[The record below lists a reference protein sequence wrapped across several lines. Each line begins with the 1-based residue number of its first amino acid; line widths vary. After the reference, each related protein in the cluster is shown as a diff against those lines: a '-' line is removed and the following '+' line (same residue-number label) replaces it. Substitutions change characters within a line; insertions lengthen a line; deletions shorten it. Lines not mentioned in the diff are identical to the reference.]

1 MKLHL
6 NLSLRRAL
14 LAAMVA
20 AAALPTARAGVMH
33 DDVTFQ
39 TYTDFGQNRG
49 RYVVGSKVNAL
60 LSHIRTEV
68 DKGITI
74 HYTDGTTPYTIS
86 NEQGMISFNGTH
98 DGGHSVVIGPNFIA
112 TVEHNGSIDGTFSE
126 RTVGSAHAL
135 NYEAVDIRNSSAFR
149 LVPDW
154 GNAKYDYMLQRQ
166 SKVVTDVTWNPLTT
180 LSNDQ
185 VEDLGGSYLY
195 HSGSGTQYVWNEEQE
210 RMESLTGAYVYII
223 GAINTITSGQI
234 HAGSDNLSLHQQPGY
249 GEEGKDGASLDY
261 PLPNGIRAGDSGS
274 PTFIYNSA
282 TGQYEYIAA
291 QQSGGGNSYGQAR
304 GNIEWTADTLK
315 SFDAEVNMSSTSTV
329 YLGAVSETG
338 KTITDGAYSTTL
350 HYGLATDAAGNELG
364 RYNGVKTGTNT
375 WGDLSY
381 RKDKSNWY
389 AYENVD
395 YTFGSPTY
403 GQSISDLK
411 VGDADLFY
419 TQNLVFTPTQAVN
432 NIILNATV
440 DLGIGYAEFNK
451 GEVRDKAVFNI
462 SAAEGTGAMFNHA
475 GYVIN
480 EGADVHLKLNNST
493 AYMTEWRKVG
503 AGDLYIDGTGDT
515 NALLNLGGSGTTYL
529 QQSGGHAAYN
539 VLASSGAKVVI
550 GSVDQIERDFTFG
563 AGGGTLD
570 LNGQGTFD
578 YDSFANCIDWY
589 NTGGETREGFTI
601 NALTE
606 EAIITN
612 SRGLVQLTYKE
623 SRNQTF
629 AGSFTD
635 VAGTS
640 GSSLRVVY
648 DGGGTWTL
656 NSIHTDISHN
666 SSGFVVNSGK
676 VILSGTNTIHGM
688 GSVNGKNAA
697 RYTNADDWH
706 YADAKMN
713 IEVADG
719 ATFEL
724 GSHARLQGTVY
735 LYNGGTFVIREGVK
749 HQYEYVEGGAA
760 PEDTYQYAEYYGYK
774 GANSGNDIYLAG
786 SNSSLKIQYSAG
798 ITANTTLG
806 ATISGKGSVSVD
818 AGTTGGTLTLSG
830 NNSSMSGTKTLISG
844 GLIATTATAL
854 GNTTT
859 NKWVVQEK
867 GWIAS
872 TAENGAALLSK
883 VDSSST
889 GVLALSADTAS
900 QLNLSNYHGLYI
912 GAQQGKTVNYGT
924 ADVALNAVNGAWKL
938 GGGGGTLNVQFLLT
952 GANNLIIGNEWSSG
966 TVHLTNLKNNF
977 SGNIFILG
985 TGNMLTYAKDE
996 ATGASALGNA
1006 RVTLSYSNSLAL
1018 HNSGELGILSRAD
1031 SVGSIAATSS
1041 MNLDLTGYSVSLGAA
1056 GDLTFTGTL
1065 SVGDKYRLGGSGNLT
1080 LDTELD
1086 STKAMEIDGQG
1097 TTGSSVTLARENAYT
1112 GDITAG
1118 GGLQLADAANTG
1130 SIGIHAGHENSLA
1143 QVNSLQ
1149 LRKGAVL
1156 YTDGNNLT
1164 VNNLSAGEGASL
1176 QNNGDS
1182 ASQLRLNVTQGTT
1195 TSLANGVLS
1204 DSANGSNLTL
1214 VKTGTGTLEMGGNS
1228 NWSGGLIIEEGRVA
1242 VSAASG
1248 GTGSQENTILI
1259 TPTGTLQVTANQVT
1273 YGNLGQ
1279 TLLKQKLSGTGTIE
1293 IASGGN
1299 MLLTQQAAGFE
1310 GTVHVT
1316 GNTRLYVGKDLTF
1329 NINSNA
1335 AFNTAEAFD
1344 YATIQVDSGSQVRI
1358 TNNLV
1363 HVSDVAI
1370 TSRADYIISGTG
1382 MAGKAGTDL
1391 VHEALTLG
1399 ALSIDCDSTI
1409 TGNVHLADDATIASH
1424 SASPS
1429 ATRHNGV
1436 SPSYYGYYR
1445 STIEDSDMSGHY
1457 GVKNHLGG
1465 TIRGVI
1471 SGEGKTL
1478 TIAGNESMTFTA
1490 DSANTYGELVI
1501 ANDNGSND
1509 DKFALRLDG
1518 GKAMSQTSTALG
1530 LGKVTLND
1538 GLILRLAGT
1547 GTADNTNVVYT
1558 YANAITA
1565 GNGATLQSHNI
1576 TNRLTDTV
1584 SMSGSELNLATANGG
1599 VLELAGGISGS
1610 GTVNLAAD
1618 ARVILG
1624 GSSAFGGNISA
1635 AAGAD
1640 LRLSS
1645 PTALSSASA
1654 ITGSG
1659 TLNLH
1664 LGGTGDF
1671 SLGGISVAPAG
1682 EETGSTLNLSFDFT
1696 GIPDATQADTWSTLS
1711 SSISAGSTVIGL
1723 ELNMFNDLRKGEYTL
1738 LTQAGSTTTY
1748 TLADD
1753 MNGRLSLSTN
1763 EGALV
1768 LSVGNDQRLFWCSG
1782 GDGTW
1787 TGTNWYSDEESGVT
1801 TFTSGKDI
1809 MLNAEGVATGNSA
1822 TSRETITLDSNQTT
1836 GSIGA
1841 QQAAYEITGT
1851 GSLSGTSLTVGN
1863 KGDLKLS
1870 NTGGNTFTAGVLV
1883 NDAALEVSSNMTADI
1898 TAENGGSYTQSGGTL
1913 TGNISLNDASATIR
1927 NATLAG
1933 NVQITGSTI
1942 SIEDSTLQGR
1952 ITTAELGTGGILGTF
1967 DSNGNATYAAGS
1979 LELTHHG
1986 DTGARLNLTKGTLS
2000 FDSAMTIGS
2009 LAIGSNA
2016 TAILRNAG
2024 DTDGR
2029 AKQIRHLELRNNATL
2044 AIDNRTNT
2052 TSDSAIIDTL
2062 AVEGSATI
2070 KEIYGS
2076 GYLKVG
2082 TLNTTGES
2090 STLNLTKESARIDA
2104 SYTAIFELG
2113 SATAAAGNFKGDVV
2127 LSNTRANNNN
2137 HSVFI
2142 TLAGKDTLAKA
2153 VVKMNTQAST
2163 NAYLGLGIMADNAT
2177 IAGLESSAG
2186 VGRNA
2191 LLFSGQSKQ
2200 DCGWNRGDEDK
2211 KVYNLEHYSTL
2222 RTLRIDTAANT
2233 EYTYNGRVLSNLNIV
2248 KTGEGTQA
2256 FLGATTGFD
2265 GQNFNGSI
2273 SVEAGK
2279 LVIGSAA
2286 RGMLEAATGLTVGN
2300 ATLDLSS
2307 ISFGSTGGI
2316 QLTNGATFSFG
2327 ENSILDFG
2335 FLAANTTYSI
2345 FDLSAGGQLSGW
2357 DSLTIDNF
2365 YLNGMSLA
2373 NSGRAEIQLGQY
2385 GTFQYTIESMELT
2398 WNGGS
2403 TGTWNQN
2410 SENKVWQ
2417 QTDAFMG
2424 TTTDT
2429 SFVNSDNAIFTGSAT
2444 VTLGS
2449 DILVSRLDV
2458 QQAGTVVIKDPGT
2471 YAFRANQVN
2480 VADSAHL
2487 QLHYSNGDGGEN
2499 TSISSLV
2506 LGEGATLSTHDEQET
2521 TKATRIGTLQLNGS
2535 SGTLKDSGNSGY
2547 FAVDTLNMAPGLS
2560 SSMLKLEKRT
2570 AFSKATLFE
2579 FGSATAAAGNFAGEV
2594 ELRGHATGDKRSA
2607 FIIIS
2612 GDEALAGAHIDLA
2625 ATNSS
2630 NAILGLGINT
2640 ASATIAGLESG
2651 TGIGDRA
2658 KLFSGTIGTQ
2668 TEWFQG
2674 GQAPATVS
2682 DTERSLTINT
2692 AGGTSYTF
2700 NGEVVGSNKLNLVK
2714 DGEGAQ
2720 SFNGSGSFGTVTVNK
2735 GTLTLGGTTTASGAM
2750 TINAGKVVLNQTSGT
2765 TYTLAGNVTGSG
2777 TLEVAEGTTLVNN
2790 EKELHSNLVLQK
2802 NARAEVN
2809 GAKKLKGDI
2818 NVSTNATLQFTGD
2831 GSDTLFWGENQTSPA
2846 YGKTITVDGGTID
2859 FGSTRQ
2865 TLALWDINLSNGAK
2879 LIADSNG
2886 GGSYDSGYAALDIN
2900 QDGKNTI
2907 SATSGDNTISAKTR
2921 LRGGSTINYNVAG
2934 NASLDVSGLVH
2945 ADGRK
2950 TQTTP
2955 ASGGGIVK
2963 QGAGV
2968 LHLNNSGDE
2977 LDRISVTGGTA
2988 NIHGAEAYT
2997 LAQLHAATKVE
3008 VGFFAGTTQDT
3019 SIKSGVTVSGSTL
3032 LGGGATLNTSL
3043 TLAEGSTLDM
3053 TDLGAGAVTLNG
3065 ALTFNGKITMGEHLL
3080 NIVNEMSGWQELEL
3094 FTGLSGG
3101 VNLPSVTEAASD
3113 GKVLASEVFTNVNNA
3128 QLYVTYQVID
3138 NVGSLLVVH
3147 VPEPTTATLS
3157 LLALAALAARR
3168 RRKTGQASQPE
3179 RQ

>member
-33 DDVTFQ
+33 DDATFQ

-74 HYTDGTTPYTIS
+74 HYTDGSPTYTIS

-149 LVPDW
+149 LAPDW

-185 VEDLGGSYLY
+185 VEALDGSYLY

-210 RMESLTGAYVYII
+210 RMESLTGPYVYII
-223 GAINTITSGQI
+223 GAINTITDGQI

-249 GEEGKDGASLDY
+249 GEEGNSGANLAY

-315 SFDAEVNMSSTSTV
+315 SFDAAVDMSSTSTV

-338 KTITDGAYSTTL
+338 ETITDGAYSTTL
-350 HYGLATDAAGNELG
+350 HYGLAKDAAGNELG
-364 RYNGVKTGTNT
+364 RYNGVQTNT

-419 TQNLVFTPTQAVN
+419 TQNLVFTPTQAEN

-451 GEVRDKAVFNI
+451 GEDMDKAMFNI

-480 EGADVHLKLNNST
+480 EGAEVHLKLNNST
-493 AYMTEWRKVG
+493 TYMTEWRKVG

-529 QQSGGHAAYN
+529 QQTGGHAAYN

-570 LNGQGTFD
+570 LSGN
-578 YDSFANCIDWY
+578 SMDWY
-589 NTGGETREGFTI
+589 TSTDADGRFTI

-612 SRGLVQLTYKE
+612 SSRTGSLVQSILTYKQ
-623 SRNQTF
+623 SGNTTY
-629 AGSFTD
+629 AGSFRDSAT
-635 VAGTS
+635 GT
-640 GSSLRVVY
+640 LQIVY
-648 DGGGTWTL
+648 DAGESSTWTL
-656 NSIHTDISHN
+656 NSIHTDLSNWGN
-666 SSGFVVNSGK
+666 SGLVVNSGK

-713 IEVADG
+713 IEVANG

-724 GSHARLQGTVY
+724 GSHARLQGSVY

-786 SNSSLKIQYSAG
+786 SDSSLKIQYSAG
-798 ITANTTLG
+798 TTANTTLG
-806 ATISGKGSVSVD
+806 ATIYGKGSVSVD

-830 NNSSMSGTKTLISG
+830 SNGSMSGTKTLISG

-854 GNTTT
+854 GNTTN

-872 TAENGAALLSK
+872 TAETGATLLSR

-900 QLNLSNYHGLYI
+900 QLNLSNYKGLYI
-912 GAQQGKTVNYGT
+912 GAQQGKTVNYGN

-952 GANNLIIGNEWSSG
+952 GENDLIIGNEWSSG
-966 TVHLTNLKNNF
+966 TVHLTNLQNNF

-1041 MNLDLTGYSVSLGAA
+1041 MDLDLTGYGVALGAA
-1056 GDLTFTGTL
+1056 GDLTFTGILT
-1065 SVGDKYRLGGSGNLT
+1065 VGDKYRLGGSGNLT

-1204 DSANGSNLTL
+1204 DSANGANLSL

-1228 NWSGGLIIEEGRVA
+1228 GWSGGLIIEEGRVA

-1248 GTGSQENTILI
+1248 GIGSRENTILI
-1259 TPTGTLQVTANQVT
+1259 NPSGTLQVTANQVT

-1279 TLLKQKLSGTGTIE
+1279 TLLNQKLSGTGTIE

-1316 GNTRLYVGKDLTF
+1316 GNTRLYVGKDLTY
-1329 NINSNA
+1329 NTKSNA

-1424 SASPS
+1424 SVSPS

-1436 SPSYYGYYR
+1436 SPGFYGYYR
-1445 STIEDSDMSGHY
+1445 STIEDSDTDMDGHY

-1558 YANAITA
+1558 YANGITA

-1576 TNRLTDTV
+1576 TNRLTGTV

-1599 VLELAGGISGS
+1599 VLELAGGITGS

-1624 GSSAFGGNISA
+1624 GSSAFGGSISA

-1645 PTALSSASA
+1645 PAALSTASA

-1659 TLNLH
+1659 ILNLH

-1682 EETGSTLNLSFDFT
+1682 EESGSSLNLSFDFT

-1738 LTQAGSTTTY
+1738 LTQAGNTTAY
-1748 TLADD
+1748 TLADY
-1753 MNGRLSLSTN
+1753 MNGRLSLSKN
-1763 EGALV
+1763 DAGALV
-1768 LSVGNDQRLFWCSG
+1768 LSVGNDQRLFWRSG

-1787 TGTNWYSDEESGVT
+1787 TGTNWYSDEASGKT

-1809 MLNAEGVATGNSA
+1809 MLNAEGVAAGNNA
-1822 TSRETITLDSNQTT
+1822 TSRETITLGSNQTT

-1967 DSNGNATYAAGS
+1967 GSDGNATYAAGS

-2024 DTDGR
+2024 ETDGSD
-2029 AKQIRHLELRNNATL
+2029 KQIRHLELRNNATL
-2044 AIDNRTNT
+2044 AIDNRSDK

-2090 STLNLTKESARIDA
+2090 STLNLTKESSLHGA

-2113 SATAAAGNFKGDVV
+2113 SATAATGNFKGDVV

-2177 IAGLESSAG
+2177 IAGLESSAD

-2200 DCGWNRGDEDK
+2200 DCGWNRGDEEK
-2211 KVYNLEHYSTL
+2211 GAYNLQDSTL

-2233 EYTYNGRVLSNLNIV
+2233 EYTYNGRVLSNLNIL

-2256 FLGATTGFD
+2256 FLGASTGFN

-2373 NSGRAEIQLGQY
+2373 NSGRAEIQLGQH
-2385 GTFQYTIESMELT
+2385 GTFQYIVESMELT

-2487 QLHYSNGDGGEN
+2487 QLHYANGNGGEN

-2547 FAVDTLNMAPGLS
+2547 FAVDTLNMAPGLN

-2625 ATNSS
+2625 ATNSG

-2651 TGIGDRA
+2651 TGIGNRA
-2658 KLFSGTIGTQ
+2658 KLFSGTIDTQ

-2674 GQAPATVS
+2674 GQAPDTVS
-2682 DTERSLTINT
+2682 VTERSLTINT

-2720 SFNGSGSFGTVTVNK
+2720 AFNGNGSFGTVTVNK

-2765 TYTLAGNVTGSG
+2765 TYTLAGNVTGAG
-2777 TLEVAEGTTLVNN
+2777 TLEVAEGTTLDNN
-2790 EKELHSNLVLQK
+2790 VKEISSNLVLQA
-2802 NARAEVN
+2802 NAKAEID
-2809 GAKKLKGDI
+2809 GEKKLLGDI
-2818 NVSTNATLQFTGD
+2818 NVKTKATLKFAGE
-2831 GSDTLFWGENQTSPA
+2831 GSDTLYWGKEQNSPA

-2865 TLALWDINLSNGAK
+2865 TLALWNINLSNGAS
-2879 LIADSNG
+2879 LIANDNG
-2886 GGSYDSGYAALDIN
+2886 GGRYLVNGGTRYAALDIN

-2988 NIHGAEAYT
+2988 NIHGTEAYT

-3008 VGFFAGTTQDT
+3008 VGFFAGATQDT
-3019 SIKSGVTVSGSTL
+3019 STKSSVTVSGSTL
-3032 LGGGATLNTSL
+3032 LGGAATLNTSL
-3043 TLAEGSTLDM
+3043 TLAAGSTLDM
-3053 TDLGAGAVTLNG
+3053 TDLSAGAVTLNG
-3065 ALTFNGKITMGEHLL
+3065 ALTFGGKVTMGENLL
-3080 NIVNEMSGWQELEL
+3080 ATVGTMYGWQELKL
-3094 FTGLSGG
+3094 FTGLSD
-3101 VNLPSVTEAASD
+3101 VTLPSVTEAASD

-3147 VPEPTTATLS
+3147 VPEPTTTTLS
-3157 LLALAALAARR
+3157 LLALSALASRR
-3168 RRKTGQASQPE
+3168 RRKN
-3179 RQ
+3179 

>member
-33 DDVTFQ
+33 DDATFQ

-74 HYTDGTTPYTIS
+74 HYTDGTPTYTIS

-135 NYEAVDIRNSSAFR
+135 NYDAVDIRNSSAFR
-149 LVPDW
+149 LAPDW

-185 VEDLGGSYLY
+185 VEALDGSYLY

-223 GAINTITSGQI
+223 GAINTITNGQI

-249 GEEGKDGASLDY
+249 GEEGNTGASLAY

-315 SFDAEVNMSSTSTV
+315 SFDAAVDMSSTSTV

-338 KTITDGAYSTTL
+338 ETITDGAYSTTL
-350 HYGLATDAAGNELG
+350 HYGLATDEAGNELG
-364 RYNGVKTGTNT
+364 RYNGVQTGTNT

-419 TQNLVFTPTQAVN
+419 TQNLVFTPTQAEN

-451 GEVRDKAVFNI
+451 GEGMDKAVFNI

-480 EGADVHLKLNNST
+480 EGAEVHLKLNNST
-493 AYMTEWRKVG
+493 SYMTEWRKVG

-529 QQSGGHAAYN
+529 QQTGGHAAYN

-550 GSVDQIERDFTFG
+550 GSVGQIERDFTFG

-570 LNGQGTFD
+570 LNGN
-578 YDSFANCIDWY
+578 SMDWY
-589 NTGGETREGFTI
+589 TSTDADGRFTI

-612 SRGLVQLTYKE
+612 TAGTATLTYKE
-623 SRNQTF
+623 AGNTTY
-629 AGSFTD
+629 AGSFANSATGFLNITY
-635 VAGTS
+635 A
-640 GSSLRVVY
+640 
-648 DGGGTWTL
+648 GGGTWTL
-656 NSIHTDISHN
+656 NSLHTNLAN
-666 SSGFVVNSGK
+666 STFTVQNGK
-676 VILSGTNTIHGM
+676 VILSGTNTVHGM
-688 GSVNGKNAA
+688 GSVNGKNAT

-706 YADAKMN
+706 YADAAMYVEIN
-713 IEVADG
+713 DG

-724 GSHARLQGTVY
+724 GSHARLRGDVWAKS
-735 LYNGGTFVIREGVK
+735 GSTFILREGVK

-760 PEDTYQYAEYYGYK
+760 KENTYLYSDFYGLHDSTIMLDS
-774 GANSGNDIYLAG
+774 GAN
-786 SNSSLKIQYSAG
+786 LKIQYSAG
-798 ITANTTLG
+798 TTANTTLD
-806 ATISGKGSVSVD
+806 ASIYGKGAVSVD

-830 NNSSMSGTKTLISG
+830 SNGSMSGTKTLISG

-872 TAENGAALLSK
+872 TAETGATLLSR

-900 QLNLSNYHGLYI
+900 QLDLSNHQGLYI

-924 ADVALNAVNGAWKL
+924 AGVALNAVNGAWKL

-952 GANNLIIGNEWSSG
+952 GENDLIIGNEYSSG
-966 TVHLTNLKNNF
+966 TVHLANTDNDF
-977 SGNIFILG
+977 TGSISILG
-985 TGNMLTYAKDE
+985 TGNILTYED
-996 ATGASALGNA
+996 GALGNA
-1006 RVTLSYSNSLAL
+1006 HVALTYGNSIAL
-1018 HNSGELGILSRAD
+1018 HAARELGILTNGAQ
-1031 SVGSIAATSS
+1031 GALAATSS
-1041 MNLDLTGYSVSLGAA
+1041 MDLDLTGYGVALGAA

-1065 SVGDKYRLGGSGNLT
+1065 TVGDKYRLGGIGNLT

-1097 TTGSSVTLARENAYT
+1097 NTGSSVTLARENAYT

-1118 GGLQLADAANTG
+1118 GGLQLDDAAHTG

-1149 LRKGAVL
+1149 LKKGAVL

-1164 VNNLSAGEGASL
+1164 VNNLSADEGASL
-1176 QNNGDS
+1176 QNNGDT
-1182 ASQLRLNVTQGTT
+1182 ASQLRLNVTQGIT

-1204 DSANGSNLTL
+1204 DSANGANLSL

-1228 NWSGGLIIEEGRVA
+1228 GWSGGLIIEEGCVA

-1248 GTGSQENTILI
+1248 GTGSRENTILI
-1259 TPTGTLQVTANQVT
+1259 NPSGTLQVTANQVT

-1279 TLLKQKLSGTGTIE
+1279 TLLNQKLSGTGTIE

-1316 GNTRLYVGKDLTF
+1316 GNTRLYVGKDLTY
-1329 NINSNA
+1329 NKTNA
-1335 AFNTAEAFD
+1335 SSFNTAQAFD
-1344 YATIQVDSGSQVRI
+1344 KATIQVDSGSQVRI

-1363 HVSDVAI
+1363 HVSTASV
-1370 TSRADYIISGTG
+1370 TSDADYIIAGTG
-1382 MAGKAGTDL
+1382 KSGVASPGIGETKL
-1391 VHEALTLG
+1391 VHEDLTTG
-1399 ALSIDCDSTI
+1399 ALSIDCGAVV
-1409 TGNVHLADDATIASH
+1409 TGNVELAENATIASW
-1424 SASPS
+1424 SENPTSSLYRPS
-1429 ATRHNGV
+1429 LQNIYGRYYSIANG
-1436 SPSYYGYYR
+1436 
-1445 STIEDSDMSGHY
+1445 TAELSGHY
-1457 GVKNHLGG
+1457 GIKNYLGG

-1501 ANDNGSND
+1501 ANGNGSND

-1547 GTADNTNVVYT
+1547 GTADNANVVYT
-1558 YANAITA
+1558 YANAITS

-1576 TNRLTDTV
+1576 TNRLTGTV

-1599 VLELAGGISGS
+1599 VLELAGGITGS

-1618 ARVILG
+1618 AQVILG

-1640 LRLSS
+1640 LRLCS
-1645 PTALSSASA
+1645 PATLSTANA

-1671 SLGGISVAPAG
+1671 SLGGISVAPAS
-1682 EETGSTLNLSFDFT
+1682 EESGSTLNLSFDFT

-1711 SSISAGSTVIGL
+1711 SSIIADSTVIDL

-1738 LTQAGSTTTY
+1738 LTQAGSTTAY
-1748 TLADD
+1748 TLADT

-1763 EGALV
+1763 AEGALV
-1768 LSVGNDQRLFWCSG
+1768 LSVGNDQRLFWRSG
-1782 GDGTW
+1782 GDGSW
-1787 TGTNWYSDEESGVT
+1787 TGSNWYSDDAGGVT

-1809 MLNAEGVATGNSA
+1809 MLNAEGVASGNSA
-1822 TSRETITLDSNQTT
+1822 TSRETISLGSNQTT
-1836 GSIGA
+1836 GSIAA
-1841 QQAAYEITGT
+1841 QQAAYEITDS

-1870 NTGGNTFTAGVLV
+1870 NPGGNTFTAGVLV

-1913 TGNISLNDASATIR
+1913 TGNISLNDAAATIR

-2016 TAILRNAG
+2016 TAILRNAAEN
-2024 DTDGR
+2024 DGS

-2044 AIDNRTNT
+2044 AIDNRINK

-2090 STLNLTKESARIDA
+2090 STLNLTKESSLNGA

-2200 DCGWNRGDEDK
+2200 DCGWNRGDETNGT
-2211 KVYNLEHYSTL
+2211 YNLQDSTL

-2233 EYTYNGRVLSNLNIV
+2233 EYTYNGRVLSNLNIL

-2256 FLGATTGFD
+2256 FLGTCTGFN

-2307 ISFGSTGGI
+2307 ISFGSTDGI

-2327 ENSILDFG
+2327 KNSILDFG
-2335 FLAANTTYSI
+2335 SLAANTTYSI

-2373 NSGRAEIQLGQY
+2373 NSGRTEIQLGQH
-2385 GTFQYTIESMELT
+2385 GTFQYIVDSMELT

-2429 SFVNSDNAIFTGSAT
+2429 SFVNSDNAIFTSSAT
-2444 VTLGS
+2444 ATLGS

-2458 QQAGTVVIKDPGT
+2458 QAGTVVIKNPGA

-2480 VADSAHL
+2480 VADSSHL
-2487 QLHYSNGDGGEN
+2487 QLRYANGNDGEN

-2506 LGEGATLSTHDEQET
+2506 LGEGAALSTYDEQET

-2535 SGTLKDSGNSGY
+2535 CGTLKDSGNSGY
-2547 FAVDTLNMAPGLS
+2547 FAVDTLNMAPGLN
-2560 SSMLKLEKRT
+2560 SSMLKLEKQT
-2570 AFSKATLFE
+2570 ASSKATLFE

-2594 ELRGHATGDKRSA
+2594 ELRGHASGDKHSA

-2625 ATNSS
+2625 ATNSG

-2640 ASATIAGLESG
+2640 ANATIAGLESG
-2651 TGIGDRA
+2651 TGIGNRA
-2658 KLFSGTIGTQ
+2658 KLFSGTIVTQ

-2674 GQAPATVS
+2674 GQAPSTVS
-2682 DTERSLTINT
+2682 DAERNLTINT
-2692 AGGTSYTF
+2692 AEGTSYTF

-2720 SFNGSGSFGTVTVNK
+2720 AFNGSGSFGTVTVNK

-2765 TYTLAGNVTGSG
+2765 PYTLAGNVTGSG
-2777 TLEVAEGTTLVNN
+2777 TLEVAEGTTLAVNN
-2790 EKELHSNLVLQK
+2790 QTISANMQLAEGSTATYNTGAQGGTGGNVRGQNKLQGNITINN
-2802 NARAEVN
+2802 NA
-2809 GAKKLKGDI
+2809 
-2818 NVSTNATLQFTGD
+2818 SFSFTGNAYD
-2831 GSDTLFWGENQTSPA
+2831 SLSDSVT
-2846 YGKTITVDGGTID
+2846 GKTITVDGGTLN
-2859 FGSTRQ
+2859 FGSTRHGLGNWQ
-2865 TLALWDINLSNGAK
+2865 LNLSNGAK

-2886 GGSYDSGYAALDIN
+2886 GGSYGSRYAALDIN

-2907 SATSGDNTISAKTR
+2907 SATSGNNTISAITR
-2921 LRGGSTINYNVAG
+2921 LRNGNTLNYNVVE

-2950 TQTTP
+2950 TQATP

-2988 NIHGAEAYT
+2988 NIHGTEAYT
-2997 LAQLHAATKVE
+2997 LAQLQAATKVE
-3008 VGFFAGTTQDT
+3008 VGFFAGATQDT
-3019 SIKSGVTVSGSTL
+3019 STKSSVTVSGSTL
-3032 LGGGATLNTSL
+3032 LGGAATLNTSL

-3053 TDLGAGAVTLNG
+3053 TDLGAGSVTLNG
-3065 ALTFNGKITMGEHLL
+3065 ALTFGGKVTMGENLL
-3080 NIVNEMSGWQELEL
+3080 ATVGTMYGWQELEL

-3168 RRKTGQASQPE
+3168 RRK
-3179 RQ
+3179 

>member
-1 MKLHL
+1 
-6 NLSLRRAL
+6 
-14 LAAMVA
+14 
-20 AAALPTARAGVMH
+20 
-33 DDVTFQ
+33 
-39 TYTDFGQNRG
+39 
-49 RYVVGSKVNAL
+49 
-60 LSHIRTEV
+60 
-68 DKGITI
+68 
-74 HYTDGTTPYTIS
+74 
-86 NEQGMISFNGTH
+86 
-98 DGGHSVVIGPNFIA
+98 
-112 TVEHNGSIDGTFSE
+112 
-126 RTVGSAHAL
+126 
-135 NYEAVDIRNSSAFR
+135 
-149 LVPDW
+149 
-154 GNAKYDYMLQRQ
+154 
-166 SKVVTDVTWNPLTT
+166 
-180 LSNDQ
+180 
-185 VEDLGGSYLY
+185 
-195 HSGSGTQYVWNEEQE
+195 
-210 RMESLTGAYVYII
+210 
-223 GAINTITSGQI
+223 
-234 HAGSDNLSLHQQPGY
+234 
-249 GEEGKDGASLDY
+249 
-261 PLPNGIRAGDSGS
+261 
-274 PTFIYNSA
+274 
-282 TGQYEYIAA
+282 
-291 QQSGGGNSYGQAR
+291 
-304 GNIEWTADTLK
+304 
-315 SFDAEVNMSSTSTV
+315 
-329 YLGAVSETG
+329 
-338 KTITDGAYSTTL
+338 
-350 HYGLATDAAGNELG
+350 
-364 RYNGVKTGTNT
+364 
-375 WGDLSY
+375 
-381 RKDKSNWY
+381 
-389 AYENVD
+389 
-395 YTFGSPTY
+395 
-403 GQSISDLK
+403 
-411 VGDADLFY
+411 
-419 TQNLVFTPTQAVN
+419 
-432 NIILNATV
+432 
-440 DLGIGYAEFNK
+440 
-451 GEVRDKAVFNI
+451 
-462 SAAEGTGAMFNHA
+462 
-475 GYVIN
+475 
-480 EGADVHLKLNNST
+480 
-493 AYMTEWRKVG
+493 
-503 AGDLYIDGTGDT
+503 
-515 NALLNLGGSGTTYL
+515 
-529 QQSGGHAAYN
+529 
-539 VLASSGAKVVI
+539 
-550 GSVDQIERDFTFG
+550 
-563 AGGGTLD
+563 
-570 LNGQGTFD
+570 
-578 YDSFANCIDWY
+578 
-589 NTGGETREGFTI
+589 
-601 NALTE
+601 
-606 EAIITN
+606 
-612 SRGLVQLTYKE
+612 
-623 SRNQTF
+623 
-629 AGSFTD
+629 
-635 VAGTS
+635 
-640 GSSLRVVY
+640 
-648 DGGGTWTL
+648 
-656 NSIHTDISHN
+656 
-666 SSGFVVNSGK
+666 
-676 VILSGTNTIHGM
+676 M
-688 GSVNGKNAA
+688 GSVNGKNAT

-724 GSHARLQGTVY
+724 GSHARLQGSVH
-735 LYNGGTFVIREGVK
+735 LYNGGTFVMREGVK

-774 GANSGNDIYLAG
+774 GANSGNGINLAG

-798 ITANTTLG
+798 TTANTTLG

-1041 MNLDLTGYSVSLGAA
+1041 MDLDLTRYGVSLGAA

-1065 SVGDKYRLGGSGNLT
+1065 TVGDKYRLGGSGNLT

-1118 GGLQLADAANTG
+1118 GGLQLDDAANTG
-1130 SIGIHAGHENSLA
+1130 SIGIHAGHANSLA

-1547 GTADNTNVVYT
+1547 GTADNANVVYT

-1576 TNRLTDTV
+1576 TNRLTGTV

-1599 VLELAGGISGS
+1599 VLELAGGITGS

-1618 ARVILG
+1618 AQVILG

-1645 PTALSSASA
+1645 PAALSTASA

-1696 GIPDATQADTWSTLS
+1696 GIPDAAQADTWSTLS
-1711 SSISAGSTVIGL
+1711 SSISADSTVIGL

-1768 LSVGNDQRLFWCSG
+1768 LSVGNDQRLFWRSG

-1809 MLNAEGVATGNSA
+1809 MLNAEGVASGNSA

-1841 QQAAYEITGT
+1841 QQAAYEINGT

-1870 NTGGNTFTAGVLV
+1870 NAGGNTFTAGVLV

-1967 DSNGNATYAAGS
+1967 DSDGNATYAAGS

-2024 DTDGR
+2024 ETDGR
-2029 AKQIRHLELRNNATL
+2029 TKQIRHLELRNNATL
-2044 AIDNRTNT
+2044 AIDNRINK

-2335 FLAANTTYSI
+2335 SLAANTTYSI
-2345 FDLSAGGQLSGW
+2345 FDLSAGGQLNGW

-2365 YLNGMSLA
+2365 YLNGMRLA
-2373 NSGRAEIQLGQY
+2373 NSGRTEIQLGQY

-2429 SFVNSDNAIFTGSAT
+2429 SFVNNDNAIFTGNAT
-2444 VTLGS
+2444 ATLGS

-2458 QQAGTVVIKDPGT
+2458 QAGTVVIKDPGT

-2487 QLHYSNGDGGEN
+2487 QLRYANGDGGEN

-2506 LGEGATLSTHDEQET
+2506 LGNGATLSTYDEKVT
-2521 TKATRIGTLQLNGS
+2521 TKATRIDSLQMDGS
-2535 SGTLKDSGNSGY
+2535 SATLKDNHHSGY
-2547 FAVDTLNMAPGLS
+2547 LSVGTLNQKDGVSHAVLS
-2560 SSMLKLEKRT
+2560 LEKASASENCT
-2570 AFSKATLFE
+2570 VFE
-2579 FGSATAAAGNFAGEV
+2579 FGASNATEGNFAGTI
-2594 ELRGHATGDKRSA
+2594 ELKNTSNSQYKRSA
-2607 FIIIS
+2607 VILLSGENAANSAVISLVSTASSHSESII
-2612 GDEALAGAHIDLA
+2612 
-2625 ATNSS
+2625 
-2630 NAILGLGINT
+2630 GLGINN
-2640 ASATIAGLESG
+2640 SNVRIAGLESS
-2651 TGIGDRA
+2651 TSLDSKA
-2658 KLFSGTIGTQ
+2658 VLFSGSIAANESWSSTNIDGAAGNTLTI
-2668 TEWFQG
+2668 
-2674 GQAPATVS
+2674 
-2682 DTERSLTINT
+2682 DTEANKTH
-2692 AGGTSYTF
+2692 TF
-2700 NGEVVGSNKLNLVK
+2700 RGRVVNNLNLVK
-2714 DGEGAQ
+2714 EGEGAQ
-2720 SFNGSGSFGTVTVNK
+2720 AFNGSGSFGTVTVNK

-2750 TINAGKVVLNQTSGT
+2750 TISAGKVVLNQTSGT
-2765 TYTLAGNVTGSG
+2765 TYTLAGNVTGDG